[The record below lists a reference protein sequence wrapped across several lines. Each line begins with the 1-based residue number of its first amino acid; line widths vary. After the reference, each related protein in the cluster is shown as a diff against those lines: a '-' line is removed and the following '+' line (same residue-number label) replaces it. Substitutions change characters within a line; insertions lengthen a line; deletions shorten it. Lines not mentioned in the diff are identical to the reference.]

1 MITFAISGWLVLA
14 IILIAIFCF
23 LAYAAFMVIGVIVLA
38 IKELIQKAT
47 GGKPEEHSKERAS
60 GGHYECILL

>member
-47 GGKPEEHSKERAS
+47 GGKPEEPSNESAS
-60 GGHYECILL
+60 ASHYKGIVL

>member
-23 LAYAAFMVIGVIVLA
+23 LAYAAFMVIGVICIA
-38 IKELIQKAT
+38 IKEIINRNSRL
-47 GGKPEEHSKERAS
+47 
-60 GGHYECILL
+60 

>member
-47 GGKPEEHSKERAS
+47 GDKPEEPSKESAS
-60 GGHYECILL
+60 VNHYKGIIL